1 MVLLK
6 YYGQDQQFF
15 KQINNNNNNPLGLA
29 TEAIPVI
36 AHSVEGT
43 IDVRSI

>member
-15 KQINNNNNNPLGLA
+15 KQINNNNPLGLA